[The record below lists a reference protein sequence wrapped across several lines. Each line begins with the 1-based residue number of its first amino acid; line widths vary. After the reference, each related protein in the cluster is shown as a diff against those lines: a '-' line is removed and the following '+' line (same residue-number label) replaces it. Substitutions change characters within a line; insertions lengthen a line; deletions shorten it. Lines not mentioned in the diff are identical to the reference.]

1 MRHAIRTLDVPPGRA
16 GAFAVIPA
24 ASPTAATNGANLVY
38 GAPGTTPIRAPRP
51 ESMVDNSWGGQ
62 WQGSSN
68 GPEWILPSWY
78 VAFPGAGWTP
88 RPRRGESPVPA
99 ARAGQPI
106 PSGMRQPV
114 NLGLSV
120 TPSIRPFVR
129 WPVVGG

>member
-1 MRHAIRTLDVPPGRA
+1 MRHAIRTLEVPPGRA

-24 ASPTAATNGANLVY
+24 ASPTASSNGANLIQ
-38 GAPGTTPIRAPRP
+38 GSPGSTPIRAPRP
-51 ESMVDNSWGGQ
+51 AAMVDSSWGGQ

-78 VAFPGAGWTP
+78 VALPGGDWKHRT
-88 RPRRGESPVPA
+88 RRSESPVPSG
-99 ARAGQPI
+99 RAGQPI
-106 PSGMRQPV
+106 ASGMRQPV

-120 TPSIRPFVR
+120 TPSVRPFIR